1 MKKKTLLVVLLTILT
16 IGIVSL
22 YTTFAY
28 DENNNKLED
37 SDANYNLI
45 YSIKEKSNREVVVGS
60 NEEKYIDI
68 TLSNPYNSS
77 VKYGM
82 YYYLVSP
89 SSLPDGISITLS
101 EDSTDSLEDI
111 IKPNQTR
118 VVTLKITNNSSYQ
131 VEMLLGALVGF
142 EKGKIEDLAKN
153 GETLIK

>member
-1 MKKKTLLVVLLTILT
+1 
-16 IGIVSL
+16 
-22 YTTFAY
+22 
-28 DENNNKLED
+28 
-37 SDANYNLI
+37 
-45 YSIKEKSNREVVVGS
+45 
-60 NEEKYIDI
+60 
-68 TLSNPYNSS
+68 
-77 VKYGM
+77 M